1 MKIGVEYDDADDS
14 SGSTSSDDSIEELN
28 VKPKGRKKKPMTSLA
43 SSTPPPTAL
52 DSDESSISDSSLMG
66 VETPATNLAEVD
78 DWQFNLDVMN
88 DRHTKME
95 EATKDK
101 AFTTYNS
108 SKDFDTMSKLSIMSD
123 DLTIISKELEAADRA
138 IERVLADK
146 EEAVKEF
153 RNPCARRVSGG
164 GRALTP
170 AFLEQRKKDRVVRLA
185 RARQRIEKE
194 KALAKRQEEEE
205 NIRQAKREAKAN
217 KPAELDMSE
226 AARRDRAYQWYSR
239 CGQPNR
245 KDLKRR
251 IAVMKKSDAGVS
263 TEDVDLLPWNF
274 NGSLINVSKMISMSL
289 GN

>member
-1 MKIGVEYDDADDS
+1 V
-14 SGSTSSDDSIEELN
+14 
-28 VKPKGRKKKPMTSLA
+28 
-43 SSTPPPTAL
+43 
-52 DSDESSISDSSLMG
+52 DSDESSISSDSSLMG

-108 SKDFDTMSKLSIMSD
+108 SKDFDTMSKVSIMSD
-123 DLTIISKELEAADRA
+123 DLTIMSKELEAADRA
-138 IERVLADK
+138 IERVVADK

-153 RNPCARRVSGG
+153 RNPCARRVSGH

-205 NIRQAKREAKAN
+205 NIRQAKAN